1 MGHQGEKKVT
11 WELHIIN
18 IITTT
23 NGRRGTRKTVP
34 TTRSGKGG
42 GVRSILYT
50 LVQLLHVYKVMSFLL
65 W

>member
-23 NGRRGTRKTVP
+23 KWRKRKEENSNNNLRRERLVST
-34 TTRSGKGG
+34 
-42 GVRSILYT
+42 LYT
-50 LVQLLHVYKVMSFLL
+50 LVQLLHVHSDMSVLV

>member
-1 MGHQGEKKVT
+1 MGHQGENKVT

-23 NGRRGTRKTVP
+23 KWWKRKEENSNNNL
-34 TTRSGKGG
+34 RGG
-42 GVRSILYT
+42 GRVVSTLYT
-50 LVQLLHVYKVMSFLL
+50 LVQLLHVHSDMSFLV